1 MLFQGLI
8 YFDVPI
14 AEDDAVIVPP
24 LEGFVMNR
32 TLGDYFET
40 LLYKVY
46 IVVQSMICKRNKP
59 KKLIDLK
66 SLRVQT
72 LAVMNKLPLAAN
84 KKIKGLFVS
93 DNTCCCCDWCE
104 CGCCCCLRG

>member
-1 MLFQGLI
+1 MRTILNVFSFDTKHSNLFTTVYFFQGLI

-40 LLYKVY
+40 LLYKV
-46 IVVQSMICKRNKP
+46 NE
-59 KKLIDLK
+59 
-66 SLRVQT
+66 LRF
-72 LAVMNKLPLAAN
+72 L
-84 KKIKGLFVS
+84 
-93 DNTCCCCDWCE
+93 
-104 CGCCCCLRG
+104 